1 MASHGKS
8 IGQTFSRGEPGY
20 ESARAEALWNQRLPD
35 RFPDLIVQANDVY
48 DVVAAVRMATSQGL
62 RVGVKSGGHS
72 WAGNHI
78 RDGGLLL
85 DVSRLDDVQIDKSRM
100 RATAGPGRAGH
111 ELGALLARE
120 RLFFPAGHCRGVAIG
135 GYLLQGG
142 YGWHSRV
149 LGPACMSVLG
159 LDVVTAAG
167 ELVHASP
174 QENPDLYWAARGAGP
189 GFFGVVTRFHLQLY
203 ERPRVIGFAAQTF
216 SIDHLEEVV
225 RWLHK
230 IGPEVPGGIELQML
244 MSRHTPGV
252 RGAGMTVVAP
262 IFANS
267 LGEAWRLA
275 SFFTKGPLK
284 RLASRRIPFIPSG
297 VGLMYRGVTTHY
309 PDGHRYA
316 VDNMWTGA
324 SVDELLPGVR
334 RIAQTLP
341 PAPSHMLWM
350 NWAPP
355 PERPDMAYSM
365 EDDIYLA
372 LYAVWKDARD
382 DAQFVDWPVERMRE
396 MQHLA
401 TGCQLADE
409 NLGQRP
415 LKFVTEEHLARLDQ
429 VRAAY
434 DPEGRFHSWMGR
446 P

>member
-1 MASHGKS
+1 VAHRGKS
-8 IGQTFSRGEPGY
+8 IGQTFRRGEPGY
-20 ESARAEALWNQRLPD
+20 EAARAEALWNQRLPD
-35 RFPDLIVQANDVY
+35 RYPDLIVQANDVY
-48 DVVAAVRMATSQGL
+48 DVVAAVRMAKSQGL

-167 ELVHASP
+167 DLVHASP
-174 QENPDLYWAARGAGP
+174 KENPDLYWAARGAGP

-216 SIDHLEEVV
+216 SVDHLEEVV

-262 IFANS
+262 VFAES

-275 SFFTKGPLK
+275 PGQPADSVHSLGRRPDV
-284 RLASRRIPFIPSG
+284 SRRHDPLPRRPS
-297 VGLMYRGVTTHY
+297 LRGRQHVDRRVDRRAAARRA
-309 PDGHRYA
+309 PHRR
-316 VDNMWTGA
+316 NA
-324 SVDELLPGVR
+324 SPCPVAHAVDELGAAAGAAGHGLLDGRRYLPGAVR
-334 RIAQTLP
+334 GL
-341 PAPSHMLWM
+341 
-350 NWAPP
+350 
-355 PERPDMAYSM
+355 
-365 EDDIYLA
+365 
-372 LYAVWKDARD
+372 
-382 DAQFVDWPVERMRE
+382 
-396 MQHLA
+396 
-401 TGCQLADE
+401 
-409 NLGQRP
+409 
-415 LKFVTEEHLARLDQ
+415 
-429 VRAAY
+429 
-434 DPEGRFHSWMGR
+434 EGRPR
-446 P
+446 